1 MRKQANSVTKR
12 LAMYGMSVF
21 SDVAG
26 SYPVETRVGPST
38 TKKKILAH
46 PSLERQRVE
55 DPCESVYR
63 LTVVKSAVPLHV
75 RRSSSGSQHTGVPIA
90 APSNM
95 KSPEAEKEEPG
106 KSLRDSEGML
116 G

>member
-12 LAMYGMSVF
+12 LVMYGRSVS
-21 SDVAG
+21 SDGAG
-26 SYPVETRVGPST
+26 SCPPELETGVDPST
-38 TKKKILAH
+38 TKKRII
-46 PSLERQRVE
+46 Q
-55 DPCESVYR
+55 DPCESGYR

-90 APSNM
+90 APSNL

-106 KSLRDSEGML
+106 KSLRDSERML